1 MPQSGQHISPLC
13 AVLRRHRGK
22 DTATERAA
30 AARLWYL
37 RRRGGK
43 SVGGGEATQTVGG
56 QVIDFELYVALL
68 ARAAESALT
77 ARASEG
83 TRGLLLQGTG
93 PWQIEAARTN
103 C

>member
-1 MPQSGQHISPLC
+1 
-13 AVLRRHRGK
+13 
-22 DTATERAA
+22 
-30 AARLWYL
+30 
-37 RRRGGK
+37 
-43 SVGGGEATQTVGG
+43 
-56 QVIDFELYVALL
+56 VIDFELYVALL